1 MPFMPRPGTGIG
13 LGHNHASYFRI
24 QARDRSGAGPGKLIE
39 FPIAVIVFAGFF
51 PEGGERSCEPG
62 TAETLEDFYGSSKNS
77 LKSSLEKPEN
87 SSSVSFAIRRK
98 IYQENKATVNP
109 S

>member
-62 TAETLEDFYGSSKNS
+62 TAETLEDSYGSSKNS

>member
-1 MPFMPRPGTGIG
+1 MSRPGTGIG

-51 PEGGERSCEPG
+51 PEVGGV
-62 TAETLEDFYGSSKNS
+62 L
-77 LKSSLEKPEN
+77 LKTRNLRNTGRFLRFVEKFTEIITGKTGKLVVGIICYTPEN
-87 SSSVSFAIRRK
+87 LSGK
-98 IYQENKATVNP
+98 
-109 S
+109 